1 MTASYRDSLER
12 EWPRAPDAVSEAF
25 GALFCAILEATQ
37 DESPARRVA
46 MVAALE
52 AQRRIVDALRP
63 GPVLN

>member
-1 MTASYRDSLER
+1 MTLRDEELEM
-12 EWPRAPDAVSEAF
+12 WPRALDPVSEAF
-25 GALFCAILEATQ
+25 GALFCAIIETTQ
-37 DESPARRVA
+37 DESPARKAA